1 MTSPKFSECI
11 YLGEFH
17 SPTYG
22 NLPAYLP
29 AYLPAIQGGFCL
41 HYQTGEEVFAN
52 HQIENTVLC
61 LIEELPA

>member
-1 MTSPKFSECI
+1 MTSPKFPECI

-29 AYLPAIQGGFCL
+29 AI
-41 HYQTGEEVFAN
+41 
-52 HQIENTVLC
+52 
-61 LIEELPA
+61 

>member
-1 MTSPKFSECI
+1 MTSPKFPECI

-22 NLPAYLP
+22 NLPT
-29 AYLPAIQGGFCL
+29 IQGGFCL
-41 HYQTGEEVFAN
+41 HYQTGAEVFAN